1 MASFSDIYFNPT
13 RHVHSYL
20 CSCPIEHAPTLM
32 CCKVNICLTSFPLP
46 ITSRAFL
53 IVQVSNQT
61 RAHSDVQ
68 KKICLY
74 PILTSFPL
82 PIMSRAFLN
91 VQVSNQTRAHID
103 VLQQRWLQPQI
114 VLLDVG
120 MVRQGRSWNDSACVC
135 VLCMCVYVCVQNKL

>member
-1 MASFSDIYFNPT
+1 
-13 RHVHSYL
+13 
-20 CSCPIEHAPTLM
+20 M
-32 CCKVNICLTSFPLP
+32 CCKCLYPILTSFPLP